1 MFHLTIGDQAPE
13 INAKDEN
20 GKTFQLSALK
30 GRKVV
35 LYFYPKDNTPGC
47 TTQACNLKDNYG
59 ELQKRGY
66 EVVGVSADDEVKHQK
81 FIAKYDLPFT
91 LLADTDK
98 KVIQDYG
105 VWGLKKFMG
114 KEYDG
119 IHRTTFVID
128 EEGKIE
134 EIIQKVKTKAHTEQ
148 ILKD

>member
-1 MFHLTIGDQAPE
+1 MFHLNVGDQAPE
-13 INAKDEN
+13 VNAKDEN
-20 GKTFQLSALK
+20 GKTFQLSTHK
-30 GRKVV
+30 GKKIV

-47 TTQACNLKDNYG
+47 TAQACNLKDNYA

-81 FIAKYDLPFT
+81 FITKYDLPFT

-98 KVIQDYG
+98 KVSQDYG

-134 EIIQKVKTKAHTEQ
+134 EIIQKVKTKVHTEQ

>member
-1 MFHLTIGDQAPE
+1 MFHLNIGDEAPE

-20 GKTFQLSALK
+20 GNNFQLSTHK
-30 GRKVV
+30 GKKIV
-35 LYFYPKDNTPGC
+35 LYFYPKDSTPGC
-47 TTQACNLKDNYG
+47 TTQACNLKDNYA

-66 EVVGVSADDEVKHQK
+66 EVVGVSADSEVKHQK